1 MNNTILRYIPEG
13 LYSTYHRNTW
23 ICMFTAALFKVARN
37 GSHLDRHQQ
46 INGKDGILYKEGLL
60 DIGSKITII
69 SGKLK
74 SYCDPVLIEFKLRSI
89 ERWILEYMLWLFF
102 TFWNA

>member
-1 MNNTILRYIPEG
+1 MNNTILRYMPEG
-13 LYSTYHRNTW
+13 LYSIYHRNTW
-23 ICMFTAALFKVARN
+23 IYMFTAALVEVARN

-60 DIGSKITII
+60 DMGSKITII

-74 SYCDPVLIEFKLRSI
+74 SHYDPMLIEFKLRSI
-89 ERWILEYMLWLFF
+89 KRCILEYMLWLFF
-102 TFWNA
+102 TF

>member
-1 MNNTILRYIPEG
+1 
-13 LYSTYHRNTW
+13 
-23 ICMFTAALFKVARN
+23 MFTAVLFEVARN

-46 INGKDGILYKEGLL
+46 INGKDEILYKGGLL

-74 SYCDPVLIEFKLRSI
+74 SHCDPMLIEFKLRTI
-89 ERWILEYMLWLFF
+89 KRWILEYMLWLFF
-102 TFWNA
+102 TF